1 MRISPKGV
9 GVFVLS
15 LLMGTLYAG
24 LLGLG
29 IRSLAGPLISWPIWI
44 GLFWLG
50 FRKFDLLRFTG
61 FIAVLPVSLLVF
73 EVVRSVKYPG
83 MNADIRRSFDRS
95 HYTPGLRLKNPKW
108 NEHSDAPK
116 EILIGRDG
124 FRADPETGRANPER
138 CQFVLIGDSMIYGTG
153 LAYPFSLGPVLA
165 DRGVPACVF
174 GVTGNTPLDYVST
187 LKYVA
192 DRIEPGA
199 NVALYIYAGNDFAG
213 LNLFVKRGVLIAANS
228 LHTFFE
234 WAFYF
239 DRWRQATWTYSL
251 FHGGRIM
258 PPTSLY
264 HYEIVKG
271 QSIKILYSHD
281 PAKYVEPKP
290 LTKRQRAAF
299 SFFLDRLNEFVKGRS
314 WHVFVLIHPDDSE
327 IYANFARLSPVLVD
341 LDPRR
346 AEALKICKE
355 FSFQCEDIS
364 RYIYERSFAVGKNPY
379 LDDDPHFSP
388 FGTHIVAEHF
398 VALTKRG
405 PLTGKRRGS

>member
-61 FIAVLPVSLLVF
+61 FIAVVPVSLLVF

-165 DRGVPACVF
+165 DRG
-174 GVTGNTPLDYVST
+174 SS
-187 LKYVA
+187 
-192 DRIEPGA
+192 
-199 NVALYIYAGNDFAG
+199 G
-213 LNLFVKRGVLIAANS
+213 LRF
-228 LHTFFE
+228 
-234 WAFYF
+234 
-239 DRWRQATWTYSL
+239 
-251 FHGGRIM
+251 
-258 PPTSLY
+258 
-264 HYEIVKG
+264 
-271 QSIKILYSHD
+271 
-281 PAKYVEPKP
+281 
-290 LTKRQRAAF
+290 
-299 SFFLDRLNEFVKGRS
+299 
-314 WHVFVLIHPDDSE
+314 
-327 IYANFARLSPVLVD
+327 
-341 LDPRR
+341 RR
-346 AEALKICKE
+346 
-355 FSFQCEDIS
+355 
-364 RYIYERSFAVGKNPY
+364 YG
-379 LDDDPHFSP
+379 
-388 FGTHIVAEHF
+388 
-398 VALTKRG
+398 
-405 PLTGKRRGS
+405 